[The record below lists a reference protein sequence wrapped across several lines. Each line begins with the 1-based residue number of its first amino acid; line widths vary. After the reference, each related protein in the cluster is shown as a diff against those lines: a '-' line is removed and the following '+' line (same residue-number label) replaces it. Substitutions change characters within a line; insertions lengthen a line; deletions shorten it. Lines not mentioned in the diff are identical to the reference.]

1 MDMETAIA
9 TADQA
14 LFYHMGRHLSDVE
27 TAILKGAW
35 EGWTYDKIAKGSG
48 YSDSYLRRDVGA
60 KFWRV
65 LSEALG
71 ETVSKTSFREALLR
85 HESIA
90 PEPGAIAAQTVPW
103 AGPLPASSA
112 NDTIYIKRLPQET
125 ICYDTLQQPGAL
137 IRVKSPSLM
146 GKTLMMD
153 QVLAKLTEQQ
163 LRTVRLSMVLADRKA
178 HFSDLNRFLRWLCIN
193 ISRSLGVPHQ
203 IDDYW
208 DKAGMGSKVSCST
221 YLEDYLLSIS
231 QAPLVLC
238 LDNVDLLFGYPDI
251 YEDFFALLRSWY
263 ELARTRTRP
272 IWKQL
277 RLCIVHATDAYIPL
291 NIHQSPF
298 NVGVPI
304 ELPEFTPE
312 QAQTFANQHQLSHLD
327 LAQLMDM
334 IGGHP
339 YLMQQTF
346 EYLKGHPEQSLTEL
360 LANAPTE
367 SGIYANHLRD
377 CWLTLRDQ
385 PQLKDSLLTVMTA
398 QQPVALDTIL
408 AHQLHSMGIINL
420 QGNLAAPRC
429 RLYRD
434 YFQACLDAT

>member
-1 MDMETAIA
+1 METAIA
-9 TADQA
+9 TANQA
-14 LFYHMGRHLSDVE
+14 LFHHLGRHLSDVE
-27 TAILKGAW
+27 TTILKGAW
-35 EGWTYDKIAKGSG
+35 EGWTYDQIAKGSG

-60 KFWRV
+60 KFWRA

-71 ETVSKTSFREALLR
+71 ETVSKTSFREALSR
-85 HESIA
+85 HQ
-90 PEPGAIAAQTVPW
+90 GVAQDPATSW
-103 AGPLPASSA
+103 AGPVPASPAS
-112 NDTIYIKRLPQET
+112 DTVYIERLPQET

-137 IRVKSPSLM
+137 VRVKSPSLM

-153 QVLAKLTEQQ
+153 RVLAKLAEQQ
-163 LRTVRLSMVLADRKA
+163 LRTVRLSMVLADRKT

-208 DKAGMGSKVSCST
+208 DEEGMGSKVSCST
-221 YLEDYLLSIS
+221 YLEEYLLSIS

-238 LDNVDLLFGYPDI
+238 FDNIDLLFSYPDI

-272 IWKQL
+272 LWKQL

-298 NVGVPI
+298 NVGVPL

-312 QAQTFANQHQLSHLD
+312 QAQTFASQHQLDHLD
-327 LAQLMDM
+327 LAKLMDM

-346 EYLKGHPEQSLTEL
+346 EYLKGHPELSLTDI

-385 PQLKDSLLTVMTA
+385 PQLKEILLAVIMA
-398 QQPVALDTIL
+398 QQPVAIESIF
-408 AHQLHSMGIINL
+408 AHQLYSMGIIKL
-420 QGNLAAPRC
+420 QGNLATPRC

-434 YFQACLDAT
+434 YFQACLDVT